1 MPSQHD
7 EALDTSLHVAELVP
21 RAFVWKLCFLQAT
34 VPNVPMKVLKEMCLT
49 AARLL
54 QQGELT
60 AAGAELRLRRLSVQL
75 ALGSLAGLLGRGHFY
90 FLEPEQVSADRLIAS
105 TGAD

>member
-1 MPSQHD
+1 MLLFESC
-7 EALDTSLHVAELVP
+7 
-21 RAFVWKLCFLQAT
+21 AFVQVT
-34 VPNVPMKVLKEMCLT
+34 VPKVPMKVLKEMCMT

-60 AAGAELRLRRLSVQL
+60 AADAEPRLRRLSFQL
-75 ALGSLAGLLGRGHFY
+75 TLGSLTGLLDRDHVY
-90 FLEPEQVSADRLIAS
+90 TLFLDPEQVSGDRFIAS

>member
-1 MPSQHD
+1 MLLF
-7 EALDTSLHVAELVP
+7 ENC
-21 RAFVWKLCFLQAT
+21 AFVQVT

-60 AAGAELRLRRLSVQL
+60 AADAELRLRRLSVQL
-75 ALGSLAGLLGRGHFY
+75 LDRFVGPWPLLHALPGARAG
-90 FLEPEQVSADRLIAS
+90 VS
-105 TGAD
+105 

>member
-1 MPSQHD
+1 
-7 EALDTSLHVAELVP
+7 
-21 RAFVWKLCFLQAT
+21 
-34 VPNVPMKVLKEMCLT
+34 MCLT

-60 AAGAELRLRRLSVQL
+60 AADAELRLRRLSFQL
-75 ALGSLAGLLGRGHFY
+75 TLGSLTGRLGRDHVY
-90 FLEPEQVSADRLIAS
+90 TLYLDPEQVSADRRIAS

>member
-1 MPSQHD
+1 MLLFESCACVQ
-7 EALDTSLHVAELVP
+7 V
-21 RAFVWKLCFLQAT
+21 T
-34 VPNVPMKVLKEMCLT
+34 VPNVPTKVLKEVCLP

-60 AAGAELRLRRLSVQL
+60 VADAELRLRRLSFQL
-75 ALGSLAGLLGRGHFY
+75 TLGSLTGLLDRDHVY
-90 FLEPEQVSADRLIAS
+90 TLFLDPEQVPADRLIAS

>member
-1 MPSQHD
+1 
-7 EALDTSLHVAELVP
+7 
-21 RAFVWKLCFLQAT
+21 
-34 VPNVPMKVLKEMCLT
+34 MKVLKEMCLT

-60 AAGAELRLRRLSVQL
+60 AADAELRLRRLSVQL
-75 ALGSLAGLLGRGHFY
+75 ALGSLTGLLGRGHFY
-90 FLEPEQVSADRLIAS
+90 TLFLEPEQVSADRLIAS

>member
-1 MPSQHD
+1 M
-7 EALDTSLHVAELVP
+7 SLKIVP
-21 RAFVWKLCFLQAT
+21 CAFIWKLCFLQVT

-60 AAGAELRLRRLSVQL
+60 AADAELRLRRLSVQKQL
-75 ALGSLAGLLGRGHFY
+75 
-90 FLEPEQVSADRLIAS
+90 DRS
-105 TGAD
+105 VRP